1 VREDPQGKRALFET
15 PPIDLPNGNGG
26 RNAVF
31 SHEPTSSATTALIE
45 CSSCGVETRVPITD
59 ALRRVM
65 DLTLWFPWRRYGRW
79 MTCPACDRRTWCR
92 VRWLG

>member
-15 PPIDLPNGNGG
+15 PPMDLTVDDEGHE
-26 RNAVF
+26 AVF
-31 SHEPTSSATTALIE
+31 SHEPTSSPATVLIE
-45 CSSCGVETRVPITD
+45 CSACEVAVRTPITD
-59 ALRRVM
+59 ALRRIM

-79 MTCPACDRRTWCR
+79 MTCPSCDRRTWCR